1 MSARA
6 TWTFVYD
13 SADADARR
21 AVRWA
26 ARVPWRGPTRWLP
39 RGAAIA
45 RRRLLGIDGPTADA
59 DFAAIAPD
67 GRVWLGGNAYAV
79 LLWRLKPYAAVA
91 DRLAALPNREVA
103 RQVVAALARPRGFV
117 GRRLAVAECEAR
129 RLIEAEE
136 AADANGATAAER
148 HDDV

>member
-1 MSARA
+1 MTPSY
-6 TWTFVYD
+6 TV
-13 SADADARR
+13 
-21 AVRWA
+21 A
-26 ARVPWRGPTRWLP
+26 AYALCLP
-39 RGAAIA
+39 ISLA
-45 RRRLLGIDGPTADA
+45 LT
-59 DFAAIAPD
+59 
-67 GRVWLGGNAYAV
+67 AYAV
-79 LLWRLKPYAAVA
+79 LFWRLKPYAAVA

-136 AADANGATAAER
+136 AADANGATATER